1 MNAKTV
7 PTSHIPFEELS
18 AYVLSSERPD
28 NMLAIAAKVNNHVMT
43 CDKCKDD
50 YYALMALKD
59 EANRAA
65 SHETLD
71 ESIKT
76 RVFACLYSL
85 ERSKSVHAI
94 AQECL
99 EFKKWLSFSIKN
111 LKELTQTESTF
122 FSYPKLLTD
131 VKSHG
136 GDYVEEKTVK
146 SSLCDADKNRVS
158 IGLDGTL
165 SLYFNSD
172 EHPVGK
178 RVIIL
183 PDDTEEAPQMFE
195 LSRYDSSISCVRFEG
210 VAPGQYTIVVEN

>member
-1 MNAKTV
+1 MNANNI
-7 PTSHIPFEELS
+7 PTNHIPFEELS
-18 AYVLSSERPD
+18 AYVFSPGRPE
-28 NMLAIAAKVNNHVMT
+28 NMIAVAAKVNNHVMT

-50 YYALMALKD
+50 YLALMALKD
-59 EANRAA
+59 ETDRAVFR
-65 SHETLD
+65 ETLD

-85 ERSKSVHAI
+85 ERSKPVQAI

-99 EFKKWLSFSIKN
+99 GFEKWLSFSIKN
-111 LKELTQTESTF
+111 LKELAQTESTF
-122 FSYPKLLTD
+122 FSYPKLLTA
-131 VKSHG
+131 VKTHG

-195 LSRYDSSISCVRFEG
+195 LTRYDSSISCVRFEG
-210 VAPGQYTIVVEN
+210 VAPGQYTIVVEK